1 MSKRRL
7 IPLIVV
13 ADIAVLL
20 VLLPF
25 ILDREKLAVDNE
37 VRAEQAGSF
46 AALSDGVA
54 QNLRSSSSFQKGGK
68 WLSVLLMELPLSVI
82 HVPRHGNASGHEAHV
97 VVC

>member
-46 AALSDGVA
+46 AALSDGVVHYA
-54 QNLRSSSSFQKGGK
+54 LDGPSNGQTVEGFRTDRKQTTRSIC
-68 WLSVLLMELPLSVI
+68 L
-82 HVPRHGNASGHEAHV
+82 
-97 VVC
+97 